1 MSPTKSHRLEVGED
15 PVFQEFSWKAQRIG
29 FMVMLLFVAAAV
41 LGLFGAGG
49 PLAESVVRANGLE
62 VNYERFVRFDTGT
75 TIEISLPTKAGDSIS
90 VEIGR
95 SFADAVR
102 IDRIVPPP
110 HSISANPKSHVYAFA
125 PASDSP
131 SIVTIAYAPSRVGQL
146 DGAIRVN
153 GHTVSFRQFAYP

>member
-15 PVFQEFSWKAQRIG
+15 PVFQEFSWKAQRVG
-29 FMVMLLFVAAAV
+29 FIAMLLFVAAAV
-41 LGLFGAGG
+41 LGVFGAGG
-49 PLAESVVRANGLE
+49 PLAQSVVRTNGLQID
-62 VNYERFVRFDTGT
+62 YERFVRFDTST
-75 TIEISLPTKAGDSIS
+75 TIKIYLPAKTGDMIA

-110 HSISANPKSHVYAFA
+110 RSISANPKSDVYAFD
-125 PASDSP
+125 PASGSRAL
-131 SIVTIAYAPSRVGQL
+131 VTIAYAPSRVGQL

-153 GHTVSFRQFAYP
+153 GHTVSFDQFAYP